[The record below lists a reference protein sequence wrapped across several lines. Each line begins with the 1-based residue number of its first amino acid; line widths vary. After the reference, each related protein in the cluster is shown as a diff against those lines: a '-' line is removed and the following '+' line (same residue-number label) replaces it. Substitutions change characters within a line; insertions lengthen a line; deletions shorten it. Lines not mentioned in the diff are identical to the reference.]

1 MSTNTEFLTQK
12 PAPVAVVTG
21 ASSGIGRETARRLTH
36 EGWTVYAVARRTER
50 LEELAEATGA
60 IPHPLDVTDARA
72 VGELAERV
80 IQEQGTVDALVNVS
94 GGAIGTDTVAEGK
107 TQDWATMYQLNVLG
121 TLNMVQAFLPSL
133 RANGEGSILNLTSTA
148 AEAAYEG
155 GGGYNAAKSGQRA
168 LTQALRLE
176 EAENNIRV
184 IELSPGLVHT
194 EEFSL
199 NRLGGD
205 RQAAENVYRGVE
217 KPLTADDVARIAV
230 FSLTLPH
237 HVNLDQITVRPVA
250 QAAQHKL
257 IRTTGE

>member
-1 MSTNTEFLTQK
+1 MTNNTELLTRNV
-12 PAPVAVVTG
+12 APVAVVTG
-21 ASSGIGRETARRLTH
+21 ASSGIGRETARQLSQQ
-36 EGWTVYAVARRTER
+36 GWTVYAVARRTER
-50 LEELAEATGA
+50 LEELAAATGA
-60 IPHPLDVTDARA
+60 LPHPLDVTDARA
-72 VGELAERV
+72 VGALAERV
-80 IQEQGTVDALVNVS
+80 IQEQGRVDALVNVS
-94 GGAIGTDTVAEGK
+94 GGAIGTDAVADGSV
-107 TQDWATMYQLNVLG
+107 QDWTAMYQLNVIG

-133 RANGEGSILNLTSTA
+133 QANGEGSILNLTSTA
-148 AEAAYEG
+148 AEAGYEG

-205 RQAAENVYRGVE
+205 QQAADNVYRGVD
-217 KPLTADDVARIAV
+217 KPLTAEDVARIAV

-237 HVNLDQITVRPVA
+237 HVNLDQMTVRPVA
-250 QAAQHKL
+250 QPAQHKL
-257 IRTTGE
+257 IRTTDA